1 MDWIVSYDNP
11 KWCGGSRAS
20 PDAFVKALGEFYNEN
35 TDTKLEKV
43 EFEYYPKR
51 LSEEVKWT
59 PEEES
64 LVYPWK
70 PCPPETD
77 EEVNKTLEYI
87 KRLNVIAEIHREKTS
102 EIYEWHKYEIDISSF
117 NELYALLKTKTDTSS
132 SYDITLMNEFNFKDY
147 DYSEIES
154 VFPHKANKAINRLC
168 VYGGNGVEF
177 GSRPGKKYTM
187 GVFPS
192 LYFPALTDKER
203 SILKYMEKTLK
214 FKFSSRG
221 FTFYYKTD
229 KGKVRS
235 KMHKTIL

>member
-1 MDWIVSYDNP
+1 MDWIVSYGSP
-11 KWCGGSRAS
+11 KWRGKSRAS
-20 PDAFVKALGEFYNEN
+20 PDVFVKALGEFYDEY

-43 EFEYYPKR
+43 EFSYYPKR
-51 LSEEVKWT
+51 FSEGVKWT

-64 LVYPWK
+64 LVGWK

-77 EEVNKTLEYI
+77 EEVDKTFEYM
-87 KRLNVIAEIHREKTS
+87 KRLNVIDEYHCEKTP
-102 EIYEWHKYEIDISSF
+102 ELYEYHNYEIDISSF
-117 NELYALLKTKTDTSS
+117 DELYALLKTKLDTSS
-132 SYDITLMNEFNFKDY
+132 SYHIELRNEFNFTDY
-147 DYSEIES
+147 DYSEIET
-154 VFPHKANKAINRLC
+154 VFPDKFNKAINRIC
-168 VYGGNGVEF
+168 VFSGNGVEF
-177 GSRPGKKYTM
+177 GRQHGKKYTM

-192 LYFPALTDKER
+192 LYFPVLSER
-203 SILKYMEKTLK
+203 ERKFLKYMEKTLK